1 MNLDRQKRLADNIRC
16 LRTIYGYTQ
25 AEVAD
30 SLHICRSTYALFE
43 NGKTIPA
50 TDTLFA
56 LADFYQ
62 VKIETLLQSE
72 ASTAISQLMLPKQEK
87 GPVLQLIDTYYRLS
101 PHGQGKLMERAEVLL
116 ESELLAI

>member
-87 GPVLQLIDTYYRLS
+87 GSVLQLIDTYYRLS